1 MSEPVQITVHVNGV
15 QHTARVEPRLLLVDL
30 IREELRLT
38 GTHVGCDDGVCGAC
52 TVELDGETVKSCL
65 LFAVQADGARITT
78 VEGVNGPEAGA
89 RSPLQECFI
98 GAGAIQCG
106 YCTPGMVMSARALLS
121 ACPHPA
127 EEDIRAGMLGNLCRC
142 GGYQKIVAA
151 VLRAAADGDGAP
163 GTDPTSTDP
172 TGTDTTSTERSTVD
186 V

>member
-1 MSEPVQITVHVNGV
+1 MPDPTSITLHVNGV
-15 QHTARVEPRLLLVDL
+15 THTVGVEPRLLLVDL
-30 IREELRLT
+30 IRETLRLT

-65 LFAVQADGARITT
+65 LFAIQADGAQITT
-78 VEGVNGPEAGA
+78 IEGVGGPVAGA
-89 RSPLQECFI
+89 RTALQDSFT

-121 ACPHPA
+121 ACPHPT
-127 EEDIRAGMLGNLCRC
+127 EEDVRAGMQGNLCRC

-151 VLRAAADGDGAP
+151 VLQTAGNDQVDAHGA
-163 GTDPTSTDP
+163 
-172 TGTDTTSTERSTVD
+172 TTTRKASVD